1 MIRQLNSTWGTLV
14 FKDDRSHVLLLPR
27 TPSSPVYDPHTR
39 QGRIRALSFRMVW
52 EHWLEGTALPVHRHC
67 AQCRKPTEDRG
78 PRRTEARGGQGP
90 AEHRCLHRTGAR
102 GGQGRGQCVGRT
114 RTGVS
119 ASSPAW
125 APVGPFVGVLSW
137 QAQCPLFFACFPSRE
152 TCWRAVSP
160 LLGTAPVDLQAGCVA
175 DVGAA
180 PSAVQTLRSR
190 EGFPINCLTASD
202 VSLPWCQQWEF
213 LIFTGLYNIICINR
227 N

>member
-90 AEHRCLHRTGAR
+90 AEDRGPRSTGVCTGQGPAEDR
-102 GGQGRGQCVGRT
+102 GGASVWDGRGQECRPHRQPGLLSGRSWVCYHGKHDAPFSLPASLLGRPAGGRSAPSWAQPLPT
-114 RTGVS
+114 CKLAASPTWELLQVLFRPCAAGRDFPLTVLQLRMFLCHG
-119 ASSPAW
+119 ASS
-125 APVGPFVGVLSW
+125 GNF
-137 QAQCPLFFACFPSRE
+137 
-152 TCWRAVSP
+152 
-160 LLGTAPVDLQAGCVA
+160 
-175 DVGAA
+175 
-180 PSAVQTLRSR
+180 
-190 EGFPINCLTASD
+190 
-202 VSLPWCQQWEF
+202 
-213 LIFTGLYNIICINR
+213 
-227 N
+227 